1 MTASD
6 YLIPRPLTWLS
17 NLVDRD
23 DYFLFQI
30 EKSADL
36 AVVVTD
42 GQTDLFVRVDSDGSF
57 YGVENTVDK
66 VSDDVQMGDAWGFLY
81 LLIMFV

>member
-1 MTASD
+1 M
-6 YLIPRPLTWLS
+6 
-17 NLVDRD
+17 DRD

>member
-1 MTASD
+1 MIASD

-17 NLVDRD
+17 NLMDRD